1 MKGTALMLLTFSGIV
16 QAVDSGERRI
26 IAGKI
31 APYGEV
37 GNTSAGRVVF
47 APNSIS
53 AENPNKIKLLM
64 SHDNTKPVGRMKS
77 INSTSDGLYASF
89 KISSSMPGDTAI
101 LLAQEQLMDG
111 LSVGVEVTASE
122 PKDNYLLVTAA
133 TLREVSLVESAAFT
147 SAAVQSIA
155 AAAGD
160 MPVTPVE
167 AASTKVTTTNTVI
180 NSTTTET
187 ETETESEAA
196 VTTAPEENA
205 PEATDALEQAAPT
218 VEAARK
224 IIMPSA
230 LNSQRVRHD
239 ITSMG
244 AYTARK
250 VKASLGDEESR
261 LFVTAADDFSSAGL
275 GFTPTQYLQSIVS
288 TQGNF
293 GRPAFEC
300 VDRQTVPA
308 SGMTINRPKF
318 TTYPTVTVEAEGGA
332 VSNTDAVSEYLTS
345 SISKYSGMQTLSIE
359 LLERSDP
366 GFYDA
371 ITNELTNN
379 YLKVTDAAVIAALT
393 AGGTQATA
401 VAATSAGIISYIS
414 TEAPLAYT
422 NSSYFAKNYLAGS
435 SQWSLLLGATDS
447 TGRPIY
453 SAANPMNNGGNAATT
468 SAKGNVMGLDL
479 FVDRNV
485 VSTTID
491 ESAFIIAPEAFTV
504 FESPTAYMSVNVV
517 SNLQVQIAIYGY
529 MATMVNIAGG
539 IRRFNLT

>member
-1 MKGTALMLLTFSGIV
+1 MEGTALMLLTFSGVV

-47 APNSIS
+47 APGSIS

-64 SHDNTKPVGRMKS
+64 SHDNTKPVGRMKT

-133 TLREVSLVESAAFT
+133 VLREVSLVESAAFP
-147 SAAVQSIA
+147 SAAVQKIA
-155 AAAGD
+155 AAVGD

-180 NSTTTET
+180 NTTTTET

-275 GFTPTQYLQSIVS
+275 GFNPTQYLKSIVS

-345 SISKYSGMQTLSIE
+345 TISKYSGMQTLSIE

-422 NSSYFAKNYLAGS
+422 GSSYFAKNYLAGS

-453 SAANPMNNGGNAATT
+453 SAANPMNSGGNSTTT

-479 FVDRNV
+479 YVDRNV

>member
-1 MKGTALMLLTFSGIV
+1 MLLTFSGVV

-53 AENPNKIKLLM
+53 AANPDKIKLLM
-64 SHDNTKPVGRMKS
+64 SHDNTKPVGRMKT
-77 INSTSDGLYASF
+77 INSASDGLYASF
-89 KISSSMPGDTAI
+89 KISSSSRGNDAI
-101 LLAQEQLMDG
+101 LLAQEALMDG

-147 SAAVQSIA
+147 SAAVQNISAQAGEMPLDA
-155 AAAGD
+155 A
-160 MPVTPVE
+160 MSQ
-167 AASTKVTTTNTVI
+167 STKVTTTNTVI

-196 VTTAPEENA
+196 VTTAPESNA
-205 PEATDALEQAAPT
+205 PEAPVAAEQAAPT
-218 VEAARK
+218 VEAARP

-379 YLKVTDAAVIAALT
+379 YLKVTDAAVISALT

>member
-1 MKGTALMLLTFSGIV
+1 MLLTFSGVV

-47 APNSIS
+47 APGSIS

-64 SHDNTKPVGRMKS
+64 SHDNTKPVGRMKT

-133 TLREVSLVESAAFT
+133 VLREVSLVESAAFP
-147 SAAVQSIA
+147 SAAVQKIA
-155 AAAGD
+155 AAVGD

-180 NSTTTET
+180 NTTTTET

-275 GFTPTQYLQSIVS
+275 GFNPTQYLKSIVS

-345 SISKYSGMQTLSIE
+345 TISKYSGMQTLSIE

-422 NSSYFAKNYLAGS
+422 GSSYFAKNYLAGS

-453 SAANPMNNGGNAATT
+453 SAANPMNSGGNSTTT

-479 FVDRNV
+479 YVDRNV